1 MSKAKAD
8 YSSIRPAR
16 SASIE
21 WSADENGIVTL
32 DIENKGVFNRI
43 FQLVLK
49 KPKVS
54 HIHLDELGSFVWKSI
69 DGGRSVAELCE
80 LVESELGEK
89 ASPAEERLVK
99 FLEILKEYKF
109 ISMNK

>member
-8 YSSIRPAR
+8 YGNIRPVR
-16 SASIE
+16 SDEIA

-43 FQLVLK
+43 FQLILK

-69 DGGRSVAELCE
+69 DGEKSVEQLCE
-80 LVESELGEK
+80 LMESELGEK
-89 ASPAEERLVK
+89 ASPAGERLVK
-99 FLEILKEYKF
+99 FLEILREYKF

>member
-1 MSKAKAD
+1 MSKKQTD
-8 YSSIRPAR
+8 YGRLRPSRSDSIT
-16 SASIE
+16 

-43 FQLVLK
+43 FQLILK

-69 DGGRSVAELCE
+69 DGEKSVEELCE
-80 LVESELGEK
+80 LVESELGEL
-89 ASPAEERLVK
+89 AHPTGERLVK

-109 ISMNK
+109 ITMDE

>member
-1 MSKAKAD
+1 MSKKQTD
-8 YSSIRPAR
+8 YGRLRPSR
-16 SASIE
+16 SDAIA

-43 FQLVLK
+43 FQLILK

-69 DGGRSVAELCE
+69 DGERSVEELCE
-80 LVESELGEK
+80 LVEMELGEL
-89 ASPAEERLVK
+89 AHPTGERLVK

-109 ISMNK
+109 ITMNE

>member
-1 MSKAKAD
+1 MSNKQTD
-8 YSSIRPAR
+8 YGCIRPVR
-16 SASIE
+16 SENIA
-21 WSADENGIVTL
+21 WSEDENGIVTL
-32 DIENKGVFNRI
+32 EVENKGVFNRI
-43 FQLVLK
+43 FQLILK

-69 DGGRSVAELCE
+69 DGERSVRELCE
-80 LVESELGEK
+80 LVESELGDV
-89 ASPAEERLVK
+89 AHPTGERLVK

>member
-1 MSKAKAD
+1 MSKNRID
-8 YSSIRPAR
+8 YASVIPAR
-16 SASIE
+16 SAEIA
-21 WSADENGIVTL
+21 WTADENGIVTL
-32 DIENKGVFNRI
+32 DVENKGVFNRI

-69 DGGRSVAELCE
+69 DGQRSIAQLCE

-89 ASPAEERLVK
+89 ASPAAERLVK

>member
-1 MSKAKAD
+1 MSKTGTD
-8 YSSIRPAR
+8 YGSIRPAR

-69 DGGRSVAELCE
+69 DGERSVAELCE

-109 ISMNK
+109 INMNK

>member
-1 MSKAKAD
+1 MSKTQAD
-8 YSSIRPAR
+8 YRRIRPER
-16 SASIE
+16 SDSIA

-32 DIENKGVFNRI
+32 DVENKGVFNRI
-43 FQLVLK
+43 FQLILK

-54 HIHLDELGSFVWKSI
+54 HIHLDELGSFVWRSI
-69 DGGRSVAELCE
+69 DGERSVSELCE

-89 ASPAEERLVK
+89 ASPVEERLVR
-99 FLEILKEYKF
+99 FLEILREYKF